1 MYLLVPLLVIC
12 TLTTA
17 ATVHLSTRNLNSRLA
32 NIHLRSTSAL
42 RIDKVTY
49 GSCADRP
56 TVHHVVQQDIDTTTA
71 SRIVWV
77 IPVDAPASG
86 CLSAWK
92 RSEVLGR
99 SGVLQLQQAL
109 KKRQLVGIKM
119 DNSTGIDT
127 TGPWFD
133 GVENLKVNPVSTV
146 DEATAKAKKIGIVGG
161 GPAGMMIAILLQSL
175 GFWNWEIL
183 ESSKRLGGRIRTVY
197 LEGGPDDY
205 QYQEMGPM
213 RFPYQIRYAGTN
225 ETLDINDHKIV
236 FQLGDYLNNLNNHD
250 PKLAINFI
258 EFIQTNPNTP
268 YYIKGLKNPNGTYIT
283 LGASASDP
291 RFASPSYPVQST
303 ISSTIL
309 SKSRIAE
316 VAKNMFLA
324 HKRFID
330 EGLDNWSEF
339 SYIHNVLK
347 ANLSTTDAIGADPGY
362 SYWLDLYE
370 TTYFSNSF
378 FKTIDKGLEQIPRAF
393 SPHLLNRTHFR
404 RRIEALKTFDGKT
417 QLFWRE
423 TPTSRTLQN
432 ATYDYAVIAVPFTQV
447 RQWRLSGLSQEI
459 TQAISNLGYSQA
471 CKIALHFRTRWWEK
485 LDPPIFGGCTRTDIP
500 GIGSFCYPS
509 YHLNSSGPGVL
520 LASYSAGDI
529 AIRQVALTEE
539 VHVQKTLEAMAEIHG
554 PVVWREYTG
563 LHYRQCWVLDANIG
577 AGWANPNAGQHELF
591 IPEYFKTING
601 TVFIGEHTSYTHAWI
616 ASALESAIR
625 GAVQIC
631 LDLGLV
637 DEAKNVTETWMGRWI
652 SV

>member
-1 MYLLVPLLVIC
+1 MRLLTPLLAIC

-17 ATVHLSTRNLNSRLA
+17 ATVHLSTRNLDSRLA

-42 RIDKVTY
+42 RIDRVTY

-56 TVHHVVQQDIDTTTA
+56 TVHHVVQHNIDTTTA

-77 IPVDAPASG
+77 IPEDAPASG

-92 RSEVLGR
+92 GSDVLGH
-99 SGVLQLQQAL
+99 SKVLQLQPAL

-133 GVENLKVNPVSTV
+133 GVEHLKANPVSGV
-146 DEATAKAKKIGIVGG
+146 DEAIAKAKKIGIVGG
-161 GPAGMMIAILLQSL
+161 GPAGMMMAILLQSV

-183 ESSKRLGGRIRTVY
+183 ESSERLGGRIRTVY

-213 RFPYQIRYAGTN
+213 RFPYQIRYPGTN
-225 ETLDINDHKIV
+225 ETLDVNDHKIV

-258 EFIQTNPNTP
+258 EFIETNPNTP

-291 RFASPSYPVQST
+291 RFVSPTYQVQST

-309 SKSRIAE
+309 SKSRMAE

-324 HKRFID
+324 HKRFIE
-330 EGLDNWSEF
+330 EGWDNWSEF
-339 SYIHNVLK
+339 SYVHNVLL
-347 ANLSTTDAIGADPGY
+347 ANLSTTDLIGADPAS
-362 SYWLDLYE
+362 SYWINIYE
-370 TTYFSNSF
+370 GTYFNNTV
-378 FKTIDKGLEQIPRAF
+378 FKTIDKGLSRIPAAF
-393 SPHLLNRTHFR
+393 APHLLNRTHFH
-404 RRIEALKTFDGKT
+404 RRIEALKVSSGKP
-417 QLFWRE
+417 QLFWRNN
-423 TPTSRTLQN
+423 PTDRKLHN
-432 ATYDYAVIAVPFTQV
+432 ATYDYAIISAPFTQV

-459 TQAISNLGYSQA
+459 TQAILNLGYSQA
-471 CKIALHFRTRWWEK
+471 CKIALQFRTRWWER
-485 LDPPIFGGCTRTDIP
+485 LNPPIFGGCASTDIP
-500 GIGSFCYPS
+500 GIGTFCYPS
-509 YHLNSSGPGVL
+509 YRLNSPGPGVL
-520 LASYSAGDI
+520 LASYSEGDI
-529 AIRQVALTEE
+529 AIRQVALPEE

-554 PVVWREYTG
+554 DVVWREYTG
-563 LHYRQCWVLDANIG
+563 LHNRKCWVLDENIG
-577 AGWANPNAGQHELF
+577 AGWANPSAGQHELF
-591 IPEYFKTING
+591 IPEYFRTVNG
-601 TVFIGEHTSYTHAWI
+601 TVFVGEHTSYTHAWI

-625 GAVQIC
+625 GAVQVC

-637 DEAKNVTETWMGRWI
+637 DEAKKITTEWMGRWI